1 MMKKISAVIF
11 DCDGVLFD
19 SRQANTNFYNRLLSD
34 FGLPLMTEEEIS
46 YVHMHTACE
55 SVQYIF
61 RNYPFK
67 EAAQKQRLKMD
78 YSPFIKDMII
88 EPGLKKLLK
97 ILKPG
102 FALAIATNRSNT
114 IGEVLEYNGLAEFF
128 EVVIS
133 SLDVQRPK
141 PNPESLFKILDFFKI
156 SPDESIYI
164 GDSVVDYETADAAD
178 VPFISY
184 KNRQLKAA
192 YHLDCLMDIVDI
204 INS

>member
-1 MMKKISAVIF
+1 MKNISAVIF

-19 SRQANTNFYNRLLSD
+19 SRQANTNFYNRFLLD

-61 RNYPFK
+61 RDSAF
-67 EAAQKQRLKMD
+67 EEEAQKQRFRMD
-78 YSPFIKDMII
+78 YSPFIKDMVI
-88 EPGLKKLLK
+88 EPGLKELLR
-97 ILKPG
+97 ILKPR

-114 IGEVLEYNGLAEFF
+114 IGEVLEYNGLTQFF

-141 PNPESLFKILDFFKI
+141 PNPESLFKILDFFNI

-164 GDSVVDYETADAAD
+164 GDSVVDYETAEAAD

-192 YHLDCLMDIVDI
+192 YHLNCLMDMVEL

>member
-1 MMKKISAVIF
+1 MKNISAVIF

-19 SRQANTNFYNRLLSD
+19 SRQANTNFYNRFLLD

-46 YVHMHTACE
+46 YVHMHTVCK

-61 RNYPFK
+61 RDSAF
-67 EAAQKQRLKMD
+67 EEEAQKQRLKMD
-78 YSPFIKDMII
+78 YSPFIKDMVI
-88 EPGLKKLLK
+88 EPGLKELLR

-114 IGEVLEYNGLAEFF
+114 IGEVLEYNGLTQFF

-141 PNPESLFKILDFFKI
+141 PNPESLFKILDFFNI

-164 GDSVVDYETADAAD
+164 GDSVVDYETAEAAD

-192 YHLDCLMDIVDI
+192 YHLNCLMDMVEL